1 MSEDSTPS
9 TPVKLRFWENWNA
22 RTRSTVQYVGLD
34 ESESA
39 RNRSLPG
46 DEDEDEDDGD
56 DSTSVGDSRGPSH
69 MHLSLRTPHTAE
81 RLSYRDDERESLNS
95 LHLLDKEK
103 RLSERSSHRDSKKED
118 VAVNQFC
125 VFPSYRNMQI
135 RDLVYYDNYYN
146 YPDMLKQSALET
158 SEEYRCTRK
167 EGTHH

>member
-39 RNRSLPG
+39 RSRPLPG

-56 DSTSVGDSRGPSH
+56 DMISVGDGRVPNHGHQSSRAS
-69 MHLSLRTPHTAE
+69 HTAE
-81 RLSYRDDERESLNS
+81 RSSYRDDERESLNS

-103 RLSERSSHRDSKKED
+103 RLSERSSYHDSKEED
-118 VAVNQFC
+118 AAVNPFC

-146 YPDMLKQSALET
+146 YPNTLKQSALET
-158 SEEYRCTRK
+158 SENYQCTR
-167 EGTHH
+167 EVRNS